1 MHYAAFV
8 VRYIALFCGALYY
21 TAFSFVLHCN
31 DLTGTWES
39 KIVAVAKQGQ
49 VIYCDDDGGD
59 DHGGG
64 GDDGGGGDHGES
76 DDGGHDDDGCGGDD
90 ERARLKQWPN
100 KVEPFTKGLALS
112 SLWLLLLIKITRI
125 KLVLILT
132 MIFSLCGGF
141 GNGI

>member
-64 GDDGGGGDHGES
+64 DDDGGGGD
-76 DDGGHDDDGCGGDD
+76 DGGGDD
-90 ERARLKQWPN
+90 
-100 KVEPFTKGLALS
+100 S
-112 SLWLLLLIKITRI
+112 
-125 KLVLILT
+125 
-132 MIFSLCGGF
+132 F
-141 GNGI
+141 GDDAGDNDDRN